1 MLKPEETR
9 EVTNMAR
16 RLAAIVLRQLALD
29 ENYRSVKA
37 ATFAWRTQAS
47 VNEVAGGSIAK
58 SEKFTASVPWCYVAP
73 RPGRQNKRLLT

>member
-1 MLKPEETR
+1 
-9 EVTNMAR
+9 MAR

-58 SEKFTASVPWCYVAP
+58 SEKFTAFGAVVLC
-73 RPGRQNKRLLT
+73 RPSPGQAKQAVTDVIA